1 MALIILFMTLYS
13 LSISS
18 GGVSGIAPFSPPAVA
33 GLLGM
38 NGSIWGCMEILL
50 CRDIFSE
57 RERAARRIL
66 LSAPVSPAQYYAPKV
81 AAAFLVTIALA
92 GFSLLIIGCSLWGT
106 YGVLPLGALAA
117 GFGLFSL
124 PSLVFVLGASLVL
137 GRLHPG
143 ILYGFFFVTLL
154 FGTVS
159 FPLPLWL
166 DLFGNLLAVDISY
179 QVALRSYAGEPL
191 TVILP
196 WGFLVGRMI
205 FSAAGLLG
213 LGGTVFR
220 RGRG

>member
-13 LSISS
+13 LSISGS
-18 GGVSGIAPFSPPAVA
+18 VSGTAPFSAPAVA
-33 GLLGM
+33 GLVGM
-38 NGSIWGCMEILL
+38 NGPIWGCMEILL

-66 LSAPVSPAQYYAPKV
+66 LSAPVSPARYYAPKV

-92 GFSLLIIGCSLWGT
+92 GFSVLVIGCSLRMT
-106 YGVLPLGALAA
+106 YGVFPLGALAA

-124 PSLVFVLGASLVL
+124 PSLCFVLGASLVL

-143 ILYGFFFVTLL
+143 VLYGFFFVTLL
-154 FGTVS
+154 FGTFS

-166 DLFGNLLAVDISY
+166 DLFGNLLAVDVSY
-179 QVALRSYAGEPL
+179 LVALRRYAGEPL

-196 WGFLVGRMI
+196 QGFLAGRVL
-205 FSAAGLLG
+205 FSAAGLAG
-213 LGGTVFR
+213 LCGTVFR
-220 RGRG
+220 RVRG